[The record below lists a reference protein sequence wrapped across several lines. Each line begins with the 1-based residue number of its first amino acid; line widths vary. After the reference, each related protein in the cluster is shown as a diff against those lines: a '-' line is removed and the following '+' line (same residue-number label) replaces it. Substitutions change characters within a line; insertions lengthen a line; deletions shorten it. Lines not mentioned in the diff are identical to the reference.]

1 MWVERMRWIK
11 VSLLMGAFASLG
23 GVAVTDA
30 VAQAE
35 PPLSGIVIDVET
47 RAGIP
52 DAVLRVVGT
61 DVSAASDESGR
72 FVLHGVTPGDW
83 VLRVS
88 HLAYGAH
95 EHQIAVAEGVSVV
108 LEVRLALEAIELAP
122 LVVKGESA
130 LAQERRRTGASF
142 REINR
147 EEIQRAL
154 GSSRHLGD
162 LIAQNIPGMRLRQSN
177 QLSGV
182 DICLEFRSAASIS
195 LVNGRACSHPTVVV
209 DGVRVSSPNY
219 LYGSIGLQNLRR
231 VQVIPP
237 SEAGARYGT
246 GSLYGVV
253 LIETERPGLLRGT
266 DNPDPADFAGA
277 PRRGLATF
285 DWQQDPAGHS
295 TAWSLVGA
303 VLGNSIGL
311 AAGLAI
317 AQRCIEVVR
326 EEIESSCG
334 PSTTVAAGSAAFLM
348 PAFGSAL
355 GARLGGGTQTS
366 VGSPLPAVM
375 GAAIMLFPG
384 YAFSMSTVG
393 GDQAI
398 VNGIGNAFLVVGV
411 PLAVTLADRLFRE
424 LR

>member
-1 MWVERMRWIK
+1 MRVDLKRSIEM
-11 VSLLMGAFASLG
+11 SLLGAAFAALAAG
-23 GVAVTDA
+23 TATGAA
-30 VAQAE
+30 AQ
-35 PPLSGIVIDVET
+35 PQPGLSGVVIDVET
-47 RAGIP
+47 RVGIP
-52 DAVLRVVGT
+52 DVVLRIVGT

-72 FVLHGVTPGDW
+72 FVLHGATAGDW

-88 HLAYGAH
+88 HLAYGTH
-95 EHQIAVAEGVSVV
+95 DHQIALAEEFSVE
-108 LEVRLALEAIELAP
+108 LEVRLAPEAIELAP
-122 LVVKGESA
+122 LVVEGESV
-130 LAQERRRTGASF
+130 LAQERRRTGATF

-182 DICLEFRSAASIS
+182 DVCLEFRSAASIS

-209 DGVRVSSPNY
+209 DGVRVSSPNF
-219 LYGSIGLQNLRR
+219 LYGAIGLQNLRR

-237 SEAGARYGT
+237 SEAGTRYGT

-253 LIETERPGLLRGT
+253 LIETERPGLLRGV
-266 DNPDPADFAGA
+266 DSPEDFSPA
-277 PRRGLATF
+277 PRRGLVTF
-285 DWQQDPAGHS
+285 DWDQDPAGHS

-303 VLGNSIGL
+303 VVGNSIGL

-317 AQRCIEVVR
+317 AQQCIEVVR

-334 PSTTVAAGSAAFLM
+334 PSTTVAAGSAAFLL

-355 GARLGGGTQTS
+355 GARIGGGTQTS
-366 VGSPLPAVM
+366 VGSPLPAVL
-375 GAAIMLFPG
+375 GASIMLFPG

-398 VNGIGNAFLVVGV
+398 VNGVGNAFLIIGV

>member
-1 MWVERMRWIK
+1 MRVDLKRSIEM
-11 VSLLMGAFASLG
+11 SLLGAAFAALAAG
-23 GVAVTDA
+23 TAVGA
-30 VAQAE
+30 AAQSQ
-35 PPLSGIVIDVET
+35 PGLSGVVIDVET
-47 RAGIP
+47 RIGIP
-52 DAVLRVVGT
+52 DVVLRIVGT

-72 FVLHGVTPGDW
+72 FVLHGATAGDW

-88 HLAYGAH
+88 HLAYGTH
-95 EHQIAVAEGVSVV
+95 DHHIALAEEFSVE
-108 LEVRLALEAIELAP
+108 LEVRLAPEAIELAP
-122 LVVKGESA
+122 LVVEGESV
-130 LAQERRRTGASF
+130 LAQERRRTGATF

-182 DICLEFRSAASIS
+182 DVCLEFRSAASIS

-209 DGVRVSSPNY
+209 DGVRVSSPNF
-219 LYGSIGLQNLRR
+219 LYGAIGLQNLRR

-237 SEAGARYGT
+237 SEAGTRYGT

-253 LIETERPGLLRGT
+253 LIETERPGLLRGV
-266 DNPDPADFAGA
+266 DSPEDFS
-277 PRRGLATF
+277 PPPHRGLVTF
-285 DWQQDPAGHS
+285 DWDQDPAGHS

-303 VLGNSIGL
+303 VVGNSIGL

-334 PSTTVAAGSAAFLM
+334 PSTTVAAGSAAFLL

-355 GARLGGGTQTS
+355 GARLGGGTPTS
-366 VGSPLPAVM
+366 VGSPLPAVL
-375 GAAIMLFPG
+375 GASIMLFPG

-398 VNGIGNAFLVVGV
+398 VNGVGNAFLIIGV